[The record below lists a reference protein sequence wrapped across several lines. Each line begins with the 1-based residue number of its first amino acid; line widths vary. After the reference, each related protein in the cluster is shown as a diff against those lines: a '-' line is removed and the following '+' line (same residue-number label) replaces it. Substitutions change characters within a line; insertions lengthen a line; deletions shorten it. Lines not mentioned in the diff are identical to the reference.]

1 MRVMAIDITTAE
13 TELMAASAKNSPI
26 GVFDSGVGGLS
37 VLRVLEQRL
46 PAENYIYFG
55 DTARVPYGNR
65 SPQEVR
71 DFTVEIGSW
80 LQNQGCKMILIAC
93 NTATV
98 LGMEALA
105 AVAKVPVYGMVEAA
119 LAGAMGAMAGGQNIA
134 GQNTAGLWPLGLI
147 ATQGTVESGGYQ
159 AAVAVK
165 APGQPFYAQPCPDF
179 VPLIEKGVLT
189 GPDVEQ
195 AVEKYLKPLKEKG
208 IATLILGCTHYPF
221 LAPAIAAYLGEAVRL
236 VDPAR
241 QLAIMVEEYLK
252 ARGLLNDGATGVRE
266 FYCSGD
272 SEAFKAQGS
281 KLLGRPLK
289 EIRKQ
294 VF

>member
-1 MRVMAIDITTAE
+1 MAAQVRE
-13 TELMAASAKNSPI
+13 PVAASAASIVAEKSRPI

-55 DTARVPYGNR
+55 DTARVPYGDR
-65 SPQEVR
+65 TPQEVR

-80 LQNQGCKMILIAC
+80 LQEQGCKMILIAC

-98 LGMEALA
+98 LGMKALA
-105 AVAKVPVYGMVEAA
+105 AVAQVPVYGMVEAA
-119 LAGAMGAMAGGQNIA
+119 MAGAMAGVA
-134 GQNTAGLWPLGLI
+134 GAAAGEAGGLWPLGLI
-147 ATQGTVESGGYQ
+147 ATKGTVESGGYQ
-159 AAVAVK
+159 AAVAAK
-165 APGQPFYAQPCPDF
+165 APGKPFYAQACPGF
-179 VPLIEKGVLT
+179 VPLIEKGILT
-189 GPDVEQ
+189 GPQVEQ

-208 IATLILGCTHYPF
+208 VGTLILGCTHYPF
-221 LAPAIAAYLGEAVRL
+221 LAPAIAAYMGETVRL

-241 QLAIMVEEYLK
+241 QLALMVEAYLK
-252 ARGLLNDGATGVRE
+252 DRDLLNEGSMGTRE

-272 SEAFKAQGS
+272 GEAFKAQGS
-281 KLLGRPLK
+281 NLLGRPLI

>member
-1 MRVMAIDITTAE
+1 MVIDITTAE
-13 TELMAASAKNSPI
+13 TQHMAASAKNSPI
-26 GVFDSGVGGLS
+26 GLFDSGVGGLS

-55 DTARVPYGNR
+55 DTARVPYGDR

-119 LAGAMGAMAGGQNIA
+119 LTGAMAGGQNA
-134 GQNTAGLWPLGLI
+134 AGLWPLGLI

-159 AAVAVK
+159 AAVAAK

-179 VPLIEKGVLT
+179 VPLIEKGILT
-189 GPDVEQ
+189 GPEVEQ

-208 IATLILGCTHYPF
+208 VATLILGCTHYPF
-221 LAPAIAAYLGEAVRL
+221 LAPAIAAYLGENVRL

-281 KLLGRPLK
+281 NLLGRPLK